1 MNLRPNKN
9 AAGAVRPGRSNSGRG
24 DSLVARIVPPV
35 AVFIV
40 GALLA
45 ELIIRQLRVSTFLLP
60 RPSQVLAALVNRRDE
75 LAASLWTTA
84 QAALIG
90 FIASAIFGILAA
102 VVLSS
107 NRLIRRAIYP
117 YTIFFQTVPL
127 VAVAPMLIFWFN
139 GGLQSVSISAF
150 IVSVFPV
157 IANTLDGLLSTDPA
171 LVDLFRLY
179 RAGPIA
185 RLWKLRLPAAVPQII
200 TGLKV
205 AAGLAVI
212 GTVVGEFLVGTLDE
226 NEGLGVRINAA
237 IKYAH
242 LDLAFAAVL
251 VASLLGLAMLGAISA
266 FGRLLLRHWHPSQRS
281 R

>member
-24 DSLVARIVPPV
+24 ESLVARIVPPV

-266 FGRLLLRHWHPSQRS
+266 FGRLLLRHWHASQRS